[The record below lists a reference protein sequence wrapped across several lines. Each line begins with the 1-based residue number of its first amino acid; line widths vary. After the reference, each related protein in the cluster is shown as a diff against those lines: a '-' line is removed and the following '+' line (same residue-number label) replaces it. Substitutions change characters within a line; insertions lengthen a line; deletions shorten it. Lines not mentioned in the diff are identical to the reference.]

1 MKPTPK
7 TGYARVWAALFYSLN
22 GLRLAVRNE
31 AAFRQ
36 ELVLFTVLL
45 VILFFLPLSTLFKGM
60 LFFASTIVLITELLN
75 AAVESVVDSVAPE
88 YHVLAK
94 QAKDLGSAAVLV
106 SLVLAAVLWLL
117 AVYQIVFEGA
127 AQANIV

>member
-36 ELVLFTVLL
+36 ELGLFTVLL
-45 VILFFLPLSTLFKGM
+45 VILFFLPLPILFKGM
-60 LFFASTIVLITELLN
+60 LFFANTIVLITELLN
-75 AAVESVVDSVAPE
+75 AAIESVVDMTAPD
-88 YHVLAK
+88 YHVLAQ
-94 QAKDLGSAAVLV
+94 QAKDLGSAAVFV

-117 AVYQIVFEGA
+117 AVYQIVLEGA
-127 AQANIV
+127 TQTNIL